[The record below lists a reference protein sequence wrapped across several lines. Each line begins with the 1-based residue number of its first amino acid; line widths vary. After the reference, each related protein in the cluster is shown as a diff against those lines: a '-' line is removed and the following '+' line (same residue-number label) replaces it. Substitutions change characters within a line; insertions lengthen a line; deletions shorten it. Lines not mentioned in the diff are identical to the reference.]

1 MRLPIKIL
9 VTIIGFAILTILTQ
23 VGGIVFL
30 LVIGIQVFV
39 KTRVQS
45 TGARYFAFAG
55 VYIVLYSIVSILVVP
70 PLAQKFGRVPLPMYG
85 EVRPLNIVTC
95 ILNRHYVRPM
105 LREAVLQSAET
116 FRKQYPGA
124 VVNYLDGCLP
134 FYNGFPL
141 MPHLSH
147 NDGRK
152 LDIAFFYMNVAGK
165 PQSDA
170 PSWIGYGV
178 CERPRAGEENYPLRC
193 RNKGYWQYGIL
204 EQIVPQGKKS
214 QFIFDAQRTAFLVN
228 ILSKQSSVQKIFI
241 EPHLKM
247 RLQLTSPKVRYH
259 GCQAVRHD
267 DHVHVQIY

>member
-1 MRLPIKIL
+1 M
-9 VTIIGFAILTILTQ
+9 
-23 VGGIVFL
+23 
-30 LVIGIQVFV
+30 
-39 KTRVQS
+39 
-45 TGARYFAFAG
+45 
-55 VYIVLYSIVSILVVP
+55 LYCIVSILVVP
-70 PLAQKFGRVPLPMYG
+70 PLAQKFGRVPLPMYD

-95 ILNRHYVRPM
+95 ILNRHYVRPA

-116 FRKQYPGA
+116 FRKQYPDA
-124 VVNYLDGCLP
+124 VVNYLDGCFP

-152 LDIAFFYMNVAGK
+152 LDIAFFYRNVAGE

-178 CERPRAGEENYPLRC
+178 CEGPRAGEENYPLRC
-193 RNKGYWQYGIL
+193 RDKGYWQYGIL
-204 EQIVPQGKKS
+204 EQIVSQGKKS
-214 QFIFDAQRTAFLVN
+214 QYIFDAQRTAFLVN
-228 ILSKQSSVQKIFI
+228 ILSKQRNVQKIFI